1 MNAKAGITP
10 AFLLV
15 GLPPFSREWESMNN
29 PSRVA
34 VGSATFVLAV
44 FLAAPMASASATD
57 VAAYIS
63 SLFTGGARANALQGG
78 YNYVAPAN
86 QSQTGYAEPVC
97 RFEKQW
103 VYDPYVGAK
112 IQKSITVC
120 S

>member
-1 MNAKAGITP
+1 MKNPMQIAV
-10 AFLLV
+10 V
-15 GLPPFSREWESMNN
+15 GL
-29 PSRVA
+29 
-34 VGSATFVLAV
+34 ATFAV
-44 FLAAPMASASATD
+44 AIMAAPTMARAGATD

-63 SLFTGGARANALQGG
+63 SLFTGGALANAQQGG
-78 YNYVAPAN
+78 YNYVAPAY
-86 QSQTGYAEPVC
+86 QSQTAYVQPTC